1 MSDNKFIERLKGK
14 DTSKSILE
22 INNEAAKT
30 SFANMPSGT
39 SNAIDVYSDH
49 RADATAVLNGTINWK
64 ISNSSLILAND
75 VAGDGNDFSSTYS
88 VSGAGLWIDSVY
100 TFPSTGDPAHPVA
113 MVFNPST
120 KWSLKVCG
128 DNLIVDGGYIADFT
142 LLVKIGTS
150 NVFTKTF
157 SVAEQAGQFCK
168 EFILDFDETNTGI
181 IKASGLSTLTVQLLC
196 GTANASARI
205 YNGMTVLTCLQRK
218 IDASAVSNSFANIED
233 VLYEG
238 MLPTDYFS
246 NAAFI
251 DEVEDGEE
259 SNPVFVRDG
268 DTMVFN
274 GWKNLSD
281 TYIHD
286 QAVAASVWTIN
297 HNLGKY
303 PSITVVDTGGNVV
316 TGKYSYPDTNTIVA
330 EFNAAFKGT
339 AYLN

>member
-1 MSDNKFIERLKGK
+1 MSDNKFIQRLKGEN
-14 DTSKSILE
+14 TSKSVLE
-22 INNEAAKT
+22 ISNEAAKA

-49 RADATAVLNGTINWK
+49 RGNATAVLNGTTNWK
-64 ISNSSLILAND
+64 ISNSNLILAND
-75 VAGDGNDFSSTYS
+75 VAGDGTDFSSTYS

-120 KWSLKVCG
+120 KWVLKVCG

-150 NVFTKTF
+150 NVFTKNF

-168 EFILDFDETNTGI
+168 EFVLDFEESNARI

-218 IDASAVSNSFANIED
+218 VDASAVSTTFANVEE
-233 VLYEG
+233 VLHDG
-238 MLPTDYFS
+238 MLPNDYFS

-251 DEVEDGEE
+251 DQVEDGEE
-259 SNPVFVRDG
+259 SNPVFVRNG
-268 DTMVFN
+268 DEMIFN
-274 GWKNLSD
+274 GWKNLSS
-281 TYIHD
+281 TYIHE
-286 QAVAASVWTIN
+286 QGVATTTWNIV
-297 HNLGKY
+297 HNLDKY
-303 PSITVVDTGGNVV
+303 PSVTVVDSAG
-316 TGKYSYPDTNTIVA
+316 TIVDCTITYIDSN
-330 EFNAAFKGT
+330 ECELNFNAAFKGT